1 MCEHLGMAAEPSSK
15 PSRALSRD
23 ELKAE
28 PSLKLSQAKP
38 SRAHSTARVPGLGT
52 SSSSSSSSS
61 SSNLACTELLGLS
74 ALIFLR
80 AVGLSSDLY
89 IKKDSIVGL
98 WALLGVV
105 GALPSLEFN
114 KKN

>member
-38 SRAHSTARVPGLGT
+38 SRAHSTASVPGLGT
-52 SSSSSSSSS
+52 SSSSSSSF
-61 SSNLACTELLGLS
+61 SNLACTELLGLS